1 MVSIFSTHHRQSTGA
16 IIALCV
22 AATFLSA
29 PCQAR
34 DRGLNQPGAIGN
46 HPVGVDPGINQPGA
60 LGNRGRGRF
69 SMPRFHHPTSPLHP
83 RLGGESR

>member
-1 MVSIFSTHHRQSTGA
+1 MVSRLSKRHRESTGA

-22 AATFLSA
+22 AAAFLSA

-60 LGNRGRGRF
+60 LGNRGIGVDPGINQPGAVGNRGVVR
-69 SMPRFHHPTSPLHP
+69 
-83 RLGGESR
+83 